1 MIRAINGRGA
11 HRARAVCDRC
21 GRDEVVTCD
30 YARMSGGSGWA
41 PNEAQVTRKMTGQ
54 GWAVVKGKLHCP
66 GCEAKRKVKPMAEVQ
81 AKLQA
86 GAAVPQP
93 SREQK
98 RAIIDLLQASYDTKA
113 GRYLQGETDA
123 TLATVLEVRAGWVA
137 VLREELFG
145 PDGRNEE
152 ADALRQELD
161 ALRADIK
168 AAEAVHDDLRKAL
181 DRQGEALAGL
191 RGQAGRAEA
200 KLSRILTAVGAHVV
214 RKAGL

>member
-1 MIRAINGRGA
+1 
-11 HRARAVCDRC
+11 
-21 GRDEVVTCD
+21 
-30 YARMSGGSGWA
+30 
-41 PNEAQVTRKMTGQ
+41 MTGQ

-81 AKLQA
+81 AKLQAGA

-191 RGQAGRAEA
+191 RGQADSVAA

>member
-1 MIRAINGRGA
+1 
-11 HRARAVCDRC
+11 
-21 GRDEVVTCD
+21 
-30 YARMSGGSGWA
+30 
-41 PNEAQVTRKMTGQ
+41 
-54 GWAVVKGKLHCP
+54 
-66 GCEAKRKVKPMAEVQ
+66 MAEVQ

-152 ADALRQELD
+152 ADALRQELE

-168 AAEAVHDDLRKAL
+168 AVEAVHAA
-181 DRQGEALAGL
+181 QGEALAGL

-200 KLSRILTAVGAHVV
+200 KLSRIMTAVGAHVV
-214 RKAGL
+214 RKAGV

>member
-1 MIRAINGRGA
+1 
-11 HRARAVCDRC
+11 
-21 GRDEVVTCD
+21 
-30 YARMSGGSGWA
+30 
-41 PNEAQVTRKMTGQ
+41 MTGQ

>member
-21 GRDEVVTCD
+21 GREEVVTCD

-86 GAAVPQP
+86 GAGAAVPQP

-137 VLREELFG
+137 ALREELFG

-152 ADALRQELD
+152 ADALRQELE
-161 ALRADIK
+161 ALRGAIT
-168 AAEAVHDDLRKAL
+168 AVEAVHAA
-181 DRQGEALAGL
+181 QGEALAGL

-214 RKAGL
+214 RKAGV